1 MPTGLSREL
10 MLDHANVAALLAPG
24 RSLGFDTSRRLGL
37 EDLSPLPDLRVVRM
51 VRLSGLGDLSTCFFR
66 LEAA

>member
-1 MPTGLSREL
+1 MPTFSRDA

-24 RSLGFDTSRRLGL
+24 RSLGFVTTRFVLAG
-37 EDLSPLPDLRVVRM
+37 LSPLPDRRVVRM
-51 VRLSGLGDLSTCFFR
+51 VRLSGLGDLSTCLFR